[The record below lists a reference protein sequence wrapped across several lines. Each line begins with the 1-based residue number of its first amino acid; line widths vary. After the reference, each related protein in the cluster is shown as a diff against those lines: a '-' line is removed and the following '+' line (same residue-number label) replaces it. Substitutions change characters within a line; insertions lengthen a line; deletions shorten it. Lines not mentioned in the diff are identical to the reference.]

1 MTLTADTTLYLH
13 YEESSPEFTMKCTVG
28 GEALGAAAVLER
40 FAHAYSKQTGS
51 PLAPGGL
58 HLRDSRGAAI
68 ACGALLPCGLSNGAD
83 LFVSVEGPPT
93 ADAAPQA
100 AAPAPPAVTAAA
112 PPAASSGPARVT
124 AKEGSAIA
132 SSQARMGEHSY
143 YYSVGKAGDPERP
156 PVPQPQRT
164 CVERVAAGAPE
175 ATISSFSF
183 EDTDALVKLHIPL
196 AGAGSLPAGAASSLS
211 PPLLP
216 AASHLSP
223 LAAATTAQARSD
235 ATCGTAHSTCA

>member
-112 PPAASSGPARVT
+112 PAAASSGPARVT

-156 PVPQPQRT
+156 PDRDDRSPPGPQPERERGLPPPQRY
-164 CVERVAAGAPE
+164 AALRFLGPIDHFLSRAQTRL
-175 ATISSFSF
+175 ATF
-183 EDTDALVKLHIPL
+183 
-196 AGAGSLPAGAASSLS
+196 
-211 PPLLP
+211 
-216 AASHLSP
+216 
-223 LAAATTAQARSD
+223 
-235 ATCGTAHSTCA
+235 